1 MTWITRFSRAA
12 MMGLAFAGAWLPIG
26 MVGGPLYVGELEP
39 EHLGGPLY
47 AGFICGVV
55 FFALAGLASGRRL
68 GEMSASQTA
77 AWGAVS
83 GLFTGMLPFVLGE
96 GHATDY
102 EAVWSMAIVAIC
114 SIAAGMAASRGW
126 LGALTPAR
134 AAILAAIVSGVP
146 AGGGLW
152 ILTSSSQN
160 GLERFLPLFLMGGLT
175 GLGALTGF
183 VLPSIARWLSKQN
196 SPSPT
201 SVRAGG

>member
-26 MVGGPLYVGELEP
+26 VVGGPLYVGELEP

-55 FFALAGLASGRRL
+55 FFALAGIASGRRL
-68 GEMSASQTA
+68 GEMSAYQAA

-102 EAVWSMAIVAIC
+102 EAVWSMAIVAI
-114 SIAAGMAASRGW
+114 SSMAAGMAASRRW
-126 LGALTPAR
+126 LGALSPSR
-134 AAILAAIVSGVP
+134 AAILAAVVSGVP

-160 GLERFLPLFLMGGLT
+160 GLERFLPVFLTGGLS

-183 VLPSIARWLSKQN
+183 FLPAAARWLKTQN

-201 SVRAGG
+201 SVGG